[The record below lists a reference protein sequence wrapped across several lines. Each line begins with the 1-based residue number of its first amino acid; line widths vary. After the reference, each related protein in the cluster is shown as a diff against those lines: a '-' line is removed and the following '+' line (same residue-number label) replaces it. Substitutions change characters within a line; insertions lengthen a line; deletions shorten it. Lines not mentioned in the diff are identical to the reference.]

1 MTSVVSGSRI
11 GLDEERRLAVLHEYC
26 LLDAPADD
34 ELTTV
39 VRVAALVAGVPTA
52 TLNLIDESRQ
62 CQLTTYGFEGGNTAR
77 SDSMCAIQFRA
88 GRFVHVSDA
97 REHPLYC
104 DNPWV
109 TGQLASVRFYASA
122 PLITPE
128 GYALGTLC
136 VFDDCVKE
144 LTDDQAGRL
153 TDLADVLV
161 ALFERRRQARLNES
175 LADAAERTKQFTTT
189 VLETIDVG
197 VVVSDADGHVTLLNR
212 AAREWHG
219 READATLDPSSL
231 PGTYGLFDAEGQRR
245 LQPEEVPLLRALHEG
260 VVQNAEIT
268 LRAPGRPVVQL
279 SCTGR
284 RLVDDTG
291 RGLGAVVA
299 MNDVTADRAYRREI
313 EAASAEIAARG
324 EKLAAA
330 LVELSRSNEE
340 LEQFAG
346 AVSHDLVRPMA
357 AAHGFLD
364 LLSGEYSS
372 TLDERAGKWLTGAM
386 RSVERMQKLVDALL
400 RYARA
405 GQTPYQAEPVA
416 LNTVLLDVLA
426 DLRTATESSQAQIA
440 ATDDLPTVQ
449 GDPVLLRQLLQNLI
463 DNAIKYRHPERPCR
477 ITVSASSFPDRWV
490 VRVAD
495 NGIGIPPEQRERVF
509 EMFAQVDPRQQKG
522 YGIGLATCL
531 RILERHRGRI
541 ALEGTPGGG
550 TTVCLSL
557 TK

>member
-1 MTSVVSGSRI
+1 MVDPQI
-11 GLDEERRLAVLHEYC
+11 ELDEERRLAVLHEYC

-62 CQLTTYGFEGGNTAR
+62 CQLTTYGFEGGNSAR

-97 REHPLYC
+97 REHPLYRG
-104 DNPWV
+104 NPWV
-109 TGQLASVRFYASA
+109 TGRLASVRFYASA

-153 TDLADVLV
+153 IDLADVLV
-161 ALFERRRQARLNES
+161 ALFERRRQARLNER
-175 LADAAERTKQFTTT
+175 LAEAAERNRYFTST

-197 VVVSDADGHVTLLNR
+197 IVVSDAEGHVTVLNR

-219 READATLDPSSL
+219 READKSLDPESL
-231 PGTYGLFDAEGQRR
+231 PEHYGLFDAEGQRR
-245 LQPEEVPLLRALHEG
+245 LRPDEVPLLRALHEG
-260 VVQNAEIT
+260 VVQNVEMT
-268 LRAPGRPVVQL
+268 LRSPGRPVLQL

-284 RLVDDTG
+284 RLVDDSG
-291 RGLGAVVA
+291 RVLGAVVA
-299 MNDVTADRAYRREI
+299 LNDVTADREYRREI
-313 EAASAEIAARG
+313 EGASAEIAARG
-324 EKLAAA
+324 EALSAA
-330 LVELSRSNEE
+330 LVELRRSNEE

-364 LLSGEYSS
+364 LLCGEYSS
-372 TLDERAGKWLTGAM
+372 MLDERAGKWLTGAI

-400 RYARA
+400 KYARA
-405 GQTPYQAEPVA
+405 GQTPYQAEPVP
-416 LNTVLLDVLA
+416 LNIVLLDVLA
-426 DLRTATESSQAQIA
+426 DLRTATESSRAQIS

-463 DNAIKYRHPERPCR
+463 DNAMKYRHPERQCR
-477 ITVSASSFPDRWV
+477 ITVSAQDCPDRWI

-509 EMFAQVDPRQQKG
+509 EMFAQVDPKQQKG
-522 YGIGLATCL
+522 YGIGLSTCL
-531 RILERHRGRI
+531 RILDRHQGEI
-541 ALEGTPGGG
+541 SLEETEGGG
-550 TTVCLSL
+550 TTVCLQL
-557 TK
+557 PK

>member
-1 MTSVVSGSRI
+1 VTSVVAAA
-11 GLDEERRLAVLHEYC
+11 DEERRLAVLHEYC

-88 GRFVHVSDA
+88 GRFVHVPDA
-97 REHPLYC
+97 REHPVYR

-109 TGQLASVRFYASA
+109 TGQLANVRFYASA

-136 VFDDCVKE
+136 VFDDRVKE

-153 TDLADVLV
+153 IDLADVLV
-161 ALFERRRQARLNES
+161 ALFERRRQARLNER
-175 LADAAERTKQFTTT
+175 LAEAADRAQRFTRT
-189 VLETIDVG
+189 VLETVDVG
-197 VVVSDADGHVTLLNR
+197 VVVCDADGHVTVLNR

-219 READATLDPSSL
+219 LEADSSLDPSAL
-231 PGTYGLFDAEGQRR
+231 PNHYGLFDADGHRR
-245 LQPEEVPLLRALHEG
+245 LQPDEVPLLRALHEG
-260 VVQNAEIT
+260 VVSDVEMT
-268 LRAPGRPVVQL
+268 VRAPGRPVIQL

-284 RLVDDTG
+284 RLVDDAG
-291 RGLGAVVA
+291 QVLGAVVA

-313 EAASAEIAARG
+313 EGASAEIAARG
-324 EKLAAA
+324 EALSAA
-330 LVELSRSNEE
+330 LVELRRSNEE

-364 LLSGEYSS
+364 LLSGEYST
-372 TLDERAGKWLTGAM
+372 TLDDRATKWLTGAM

-400 RYARA
+400 KYARA
-405 GQTPYQAEPVA
+405 GQTPYQAEPVP
-416 LNTVLLDVLA
+416 LNEVLREVLA
-426 DLRTATESSQAQIA
+426 DLRTATESSKAQIS
-440 ATDDLPTVQ
+440 ATDDLPTIQ

-463 DNAIKYRHPERPCR
+463 DNAMKYRHPDRRCR
-477 ITVSASSFPDRWV
+477 ITVSAQSLPGRWMI
-490 VRVAD
+490 RVAD
-495 NGIGIPPEQRERVF
+495 NGIGIPADQRERVF
-509 EMFAQVDPRQQKG
+509 EMFAQVDPKQQKG
-522 YGIGLATCL
+522 YGIGLSTCL
-531 RILERHRGRI
+531 RILDRHHGAI
-541 ALEGTPGGG
+541 ALEETPGGG

-557 TK
+557 PR

>member
-1 MTSVVSGSRI
+1 MTTVGSD
-11 GLDEERRLAVLHEYC
+11 LDEERRLAVLHEYC

-88 GRFVHVSDA
+88 GAFVHVSDA
-97 REHPLYC
+97 REHPLYR

-109 TGQLASVRFYASA
+109 DGTLASVRFYASA

-136 VFDDCVKE
+136 VFDDCVKQ
-144 LTDDQAGRL
+144 LTDDQVGRL
-153 TDLADVLV
+153 ADLADVLV
-161 ALFERRRQARLNES
+161 ALFERRRQARLNEKTRRFIG
-175 LADAAERTKQFTTT
+175 A

-197 VVVSDADGHVTLLNR
+197 VVVSDAEGHVTVFNR

-219 READATLDPSSL
+219 LEADATLDPELL
-231 PGTYGLFDAEGQRR
+231 PRHYGLYDAEGQRQLR
-245 LQPEEVPLLRALHEG
+245 PDEVPLLRALRGGIVSNVEMT
-260 VVQNAEIT
+260 VRV
-268 LRAPGRPVVQL
+268 PGRPVISL
-279 SCTGR
+279 DCTGR
-284 RLVDDTG
+284 RLLDDTG
-291 RGLGAVVA
+291 RLLGAVVA

-313 EAASAEIAARG
+313 EGASLEIAARG
-324 EKLAAA
+324 EALSAA
-330 LVELSRSNEE
+330 LVELRRSNEE

-346 AVSHDLVRPMA
+346 TVSHDLVRPMA
-357 AAHGFLD
+357 AALGFLD
-364 LLSGEYSS
+364 LLAGEYSKD
-372 TLDERAGKWLTGAM
+372 LDDRAAKWLTGAI
-386 RSVERMQKLVDALL
+386 RAVERMQKLVDALL

-405 GQTPYQAEPVA
+405 GQTPYQAEQVQLTA
-416 LNTVLLDVLA
+416 VLRDVLA
-426 DLRTATESSQAQIA
+426 DLRTAAESNGAQISA
-440 ATDDLPTVQ
+440 GDDLPTIQ

-463 DNAIKYRHPERPCR
+463 DNAMKYHHPDRPCR
-477 ITVSASSFPDRWV
+477 ITVSAQSVPDHWV
-490 VRVAD
+490 IRVAD
-495 NGIGIPPEQRERVF
+495 NGIGIPADQRERVF
-509 EMFAQVDPRQQKG
+509 EMFAQVDPKEHKG

-531 RILERHRGRI
+531 RILDRHRGKI
-541 ALEGTPGGG
+541 ALEETPGGG

-557 TK
+557 PK